1 MSTALWAPL
10 AAFLITALAI
20 GLLRPLAMRIG
31 LTDKP
36 GQRKQHQGEVP
47 LVGGLACFI
56 GASVALFVG
65 VLLGF
70 PAASNEVLLAWFAAS
85 FLLVAVGACD
95 DLTGL
100 SPMVRFA
107 AEIAAVLIMIYGGN
121 VVLNNLGWITP
132 GERLVSLGALAMPFT
147 VFAAVG
153 IINAFNMCDGLD
165 GLSGNL
171 ALVTLL
177 ALGIADGIWGA
188 GSHVALINVISG
200 AIAGFLLFNQRMH
213 WRSKAM
219 VFLGD
224 AGSMML
230 GLMLAWSAIEMSQG
244 AERALSPAA
253 TLWFLMIPVYD
264 TVRVMLRRMVRGRSP
279 FAADNFHLHHLLI
292 RCGLSVSEA
301 IAVICTLAALGAG
314 IGLLTHG
321 LGSNEFAIAAAFT
334 AGGLL
339 YYAVIENA
347 WHSGRF
353 LGKALA
359 PP

>member
-1 MSTALWAPL
+1 
-10 AAFLITALAI
+10 
-20 GLLRPLAMRIG
+20 
-31 LTDKP
+31 
-36 GQRKQHQGEVP
+36 
-47 LVGGLACFI
+47 
-56 GASVALFVG
+56 
-65 VLLGF
+65 
-70 PAASNEVLLAWFAAS
+70 
-85 FLLVAVGACD
+85 
-95 DLTGL
+95 
-100 SPMVRFA
+100 
-107 AEIAAVLIMIYGGN
+107 
-121 VVLNNLGWITP
+121 
-132 GERLVSLGALAMPFT
+132 
-147 VFAAVG
+147 
-153 IINAFNMCDGLD
+153 
-165 GLSGNL
+165 
-171 ALVTLL
+171 
-177 ALGIADGIWGA
+177 
-188 GSHVALINVISG
+188 
-200 AIAGFLLFNQRMH
+200 
-213 WRSKAM
+213 
-219 VFLGD
+219 
-224 AGSMML
+224 
-230 GLMLAWSAIEMSQG
+230 MSQG